1 MIPKRRINGAS
12 RVPGFVHRFLD
23 NWSAI
28 TLTTPERAGHME
40 DRSQLGN
47 NSGSV
52 KSTGQVLVN
61 GQTGSYLPDATA
73 NSA

>member
-1 MIPKRRINGAS
+1 
-12 RVPGFVHRFLD
+12 
-23 NWSAI
+23 
-28 TLTTPERAGHME
+28 ME

-61 GQTGSYLPDATA
+61 GQTGSWLPRGNCQFRMIERQVLPNARTLSGVTGAGRQSLDEMRTA
-73 NSA
+73 GHFG

>member
-1 MIPKRRINGAS
+1 
-12 RVPGFVHRFLD
+12 
-23 NWSAI
+23 
-28 TLTTPERAGHME
+28 ME

-61 GQTGSYLPDATA
+61 GQTGSYLPEATA